1 MQATMLDSVAVKKPV
16 TTPARMMTGVMS
28 AKNDFMNAF
37 ATRRRLN
44 APLPRSTSYFFA
56 YQ

>member
-16 TTPARMMTGVMS
+16 TTPARMMTGVIS
-28 AKNDFMNAF
+28 AKKDFKKARH
-37 ATRRRLN
+37 TDPRLKR
-44 APLPRSTSYFFA
+44 PLPWSTLYFVA